1 MKFEDLRIDTKTEK
15 PYTCN
20 RLQCLNMSTIFT
32 ELIKQAA
39 RCESYSSDICYEIQ
53 EIMNGISGITPPETI
68 LGENG
73 EGKTYMFGFRNM
85 GVDHDNFIK
94 SRLDGSPYCDV
105 RLLYRRIYLLR
116 FEPDHDCEGF
126 VNVWFKRAM

>member
-53 EIMNGISGITPPETI
+53 EIMNAISGITPPETI
-68 LGENG
+68 LGE
-73 EGKTYMFGFRNM
+73 TYMFGFRDM

-94 SRLDGSPYCDV
+94 SRIENQSDFYCH
-105 RLLYRRIYLLR
+105 YRRIYLLR
-116 FEPDHDCEGF
+116 FEPDPDCEGF
-126 VNVWFKRAM
+126 VNVWFKRAV

>member
-1 MKFEDLRIDTKTEK
+1 MKFEELRIDTKAEK

-20 RLQCLNMSTIFT
+20 RLKDLNMSTIFT

-39 RCESYSSDICYEIQ
+39 KCESYSSDICYEIQ
-53 EIMNGISGITPPETI
+53 EIMNAISGITRPETI

-73 EGKTYMFGFRNM
+73 EGKAYMFGFRDW

-94 SRLDGSPYCDV
+94 GRLDGSPNCDV
-105 RLLYRRIYLLR
+105 RLLYRSIYLLR
-116 FEPDHDCEGF
+116 FEPDPDCEGF
-126 VNVWFKRAM
+126 VNVWFKRFL

>member
-15 PYTCN
+15 PFTCN
-20 RLQCLNMSTIFT
+20 RLKDLNMSIIFT

-39 RCESYSSDICYEIQ
+39 RCETYSSDICYEIQ

-68 LGENG
+68 LGKNG
-73 EGKTYMFGFRNM
+73 EGKTYMFGFRDW

-94 SRLDGSPYCDV
+94 SRMKNQTDPLFT
-105 RLLYRRIYLLR
+105 YRRIYLLR
-116 FEPDHDCEGF
+116 FEPDPDCEGF
-126 VNVWFKRAM
+126 VNVWFKRAV